1 MIFHVKAAKQA
12 KLGKSLMLNKYP
24 IWKYLLILVISTLG
38 VVYALPNLYPP
49 DAAVQITPAKSG
61 DAVDQYTLNKAL
73 KILDENNVKYFGEEL
88 QEGKTALIRVADNE
102 QQLQAKGLIQR
113 NLGDNFIVALN
124 LAPTTPNWLMDL
136 GAGPMTLGLDLS
148 GGVHF
153 LMEVDMD
160 EFLKQRMV
168 SYRDAIKRSLRE
180 EKIRYKRVAAGDETS
195 INLKFATELLRDDAE
210 NFLRREYPEFVT
222 NTTEKDESFW
232 MSLELTNAKVKEFE
246 DYALKQNLTTI
257 RNRVNELGV
266 AEPMVQR
273 QGRNRIVIELPGV
286 QDTAA
291 AKKILGKAANLEFRL
306 EALPNASRFSSEEY
320 AYKDPTRGRE
330 TARLEKAIIITGDN
344 VSNAQPS
351 FDQNGQPTVDLTL
364 DGTGGALMGQTTKKA
379 LKRGMGILF
388 VEHKVRT
395 RYEMKDGV
403 EVTVEDK
410 YVEKKIISLAT
421 IQGVFGSKFQISG
434 LAAAEASELG
444 LLLRAGALA
453 APMYFV
459 EERTVGPSLGKENIE
474 LGVISVQIGLILVL
488 IFMVVYYRVFGV
500 IANIALTVN
509 LVLLLAVMSILGA
522 TLTLP
527 GIAGIVLTVGMAV
540 DANVLI
546 FARIKEELKSGL
558 NVQQAIHSG
567 YDKAFLTIFDANI
580 TTLIVAIILFA
591 VGTGPIK
598 GFAVTLS
605 IGIIASMF
613 TAIVLTRA
621 LVNLVYGGRRLERIS
636 IGGGV

>member
-1 MIFHVKAAKQA
+1 
-12 KLGKSLMLNKYP
+12 MLNKYP
-24 IWKYLLILVISTLG
+24 LWKYLLIIIVCAMGVI
-38 VVYALPNLYPP
+38 YAMPNLYPP

-61 DAVDQYTLNKAL
+61 DSVDEYTLNKAL
-73 KILDENNVKYFGEEL
+73 GTLKEANIEYFGQEL
-88 QEGKTALIRVADNE
+88 QANKTALIRIKDSE
-102 QQLQAKGLIQR
+102 QQLEAKGLIQR
-113 NLGDNFIVALN
+113 QLGDGFIVALN
-124 LAPTTPNWLMDL
+124 LAATTPQWLIDL

-153 LMEVDMD
+153 LMEVDME
-160 EFLKQRMV
+160 EFLSQRLKNYNV
-168 SYRDAIKRSLRE
+168 AIKRSLRD
-180 EKIRYKRVAAGDETS
+180 EKLRYKRMVGSGENAIEIKFVDDEVRET
-195 INLKFATELLRDDAE
+195 AY
-210 NFLRREYPEFVT
+210 NFLRREYPEFASSTVD
-222 NTTEKDESFW
+222 KDDAFW
-232 MSLELTNAKVKEFE
+232 VRLALTPAKVKEFE
-246 DYALKQNLTTI
+246 DYAVKQNLTTI

-266 AEPMVQR
+266 AEPLVQR

-306 EALPNASRFSSEEY
+306 EALPDASRYSSEEFGF
-320 AYKDPTRGRE
+320 KSEPRRR
-330 TARLEKAIIITGDN
+330 ARLEKAIIVTGDN

-351 FDQNGQPTVDLTL
+351 FDENSQPQVNINL
-364 DGTGGALMGQTTKKA
+364 DGNGGAMMGKVTKKA
-379 LKRGMGILF
+379 IQRRMGVLF

-403 EVTVEDK
+403 EVAVEDK

-421 IQGVFGSKFQISG
+421 IQSALGSSFRITG
-434 LAAAEASELG
+434 LEPAESSELA

-459 EERTVGPSLGKENIE
+459 EERTVGPSLGKENID
-474 LGVISVQIGLILVL
+474 LGVSSVQIGLALVL
-488 IFMVVYYRVFGV
+488 VFMLVYYRVFGV
-500 IANIALTVN
+500 FANVALTVN
-509 LVLLLAVMSILGA
+509 LLLLMAVMSMLGA

-546 FARIKEELKSGL
+546 FARIREELGSGL
-558 NVQQAIHSG
+558 NPQQAIHSG
-567 YDKAFLTIFDANI
+567 YDKAFLTILDANV
-580 TTLIVAIILFA
+580 TTLIVAVILFA
-591 VGTGPIK
+591 VGTGPVK

-605 IGIIASMF
+605 IGILTSMF

-621 LVNLVYGGRRLERIS
+621 MANLVYGGRRVEKLS
-636 IGGGV
+636 IGGK